1 MIRVNKLFHKRTN
14 WSIVFIPMVLTGI
27 GILSIASSTAGSSF
41 DNSVFKQVAWLGIS
55 LVAMFSVSLI
65 PTELLRRWSNWFVI
79 IAWVACFLPKI
90 PGFALP
96 NAPGG
101 AMRWVRLGPLTF
113 QPSELLFTAVVL
125 KASDMFTKKNNYSRL
140 VKLFVAGILI
150 ISVAVPLLLQPD
162 MGSTVVASACIMG
175 VFVESVDIVLPVIIG
190 GALSFPVI
198 IAMISMA
205 GYRKARLAAFLDP
218 WKDPQGKG
226 FQIIQGL
233 IAFSNGGLL
242 GQGLGYGF
250 QKLNYLPAAYTDYIF
265 AAIAEELGF
274 VGAAL
279 VLLLFLAWF
288 LQLFRAYLRLHTK
301 DKFRATLIWGITFSV
316 FLSLMIN
323 LAGVTKFIPLT
334 GIAVPFITYG
344 GTSLVS
350 TWMKVG
356 ILLRL
361 ESDSWKV
368 KENEQGN

>member
-1 MIRVNKLFHKRTN
+1 
-14 WSIVFIPMVLTGI
+14 MVLTGI

-41 DNSVFKQVAWLGIS
+41 DNSVLKQTVWLGIS
-55 LVAMFSVSLI
+55 LIAMFSVSLI
-65 PTELLRRWSNWFVI
+65 PTELFRKWSNWIVL
-79 IAWVACFLPKI
+79 IAWFACFLPKI

-101 AMRWVRLGPLTF
+101 AMRWVRVGPLTF
-113 QPSELLFTAVVL
+113 QPSEFLFTAIVL

-150 ISVAVPLLLQPD
+150 IFIAVPLLLQPD
-162 MGSTVVASACIMG
+162 MGSTVIASFCIMG
-175 VFVESVDIVLPVIIG
+175 VFVESVDIVLPFVIGSIL
-190 GALSFPVI
+190 AVPAV

-205 GYRKARLAAFLDP
+205 GYRKARFAAFLDP

-274 VGAAL
+274 IGAAF
-279 VLLLFLAWF
+279 VLLLFLLWF
-288 LQLFRAYLRLHTK
+288 LQLFYTYLRIHGS
-301 DKFRATLIWGITFSV
+301 DKFRATLIWGIAFSV
-316 FLSLMIN
+316 LLSLAIN

-368 KENEQGN
+368 QRDEQEH

>member
-1 MIRVNKLFHKRTN
+1 MVQLNQLFHKRTN

-41 DNSVFKQVAWLGIS
+41 DNSVFKQAAWLGIS
-55 LVAMFSVSLI
+55 LLAMFSVSLI
-65 PTELLRRWSNWFVI
+65 PTELLRKWSNWIVL
-79 IAWVACFLPKI
+79 IAWFTCFLPKI
-90 PGFALP
+90 PGFSLP

-125 KASDMFTKKNNYSRL
+125 KASDMFTKKNHYSRF
-140 VKLFVAGILI
+140 VKLCVAGVLILV
-150 ISVAVPLLLQPD
+150 VAFPLLLQPD

-175 VFVESVDIVLPVIIG
+175 VFVESVDIVLPLILGGTLSIPIIIG
-190 GALSFPVI
+190 
-198 IAMISMA
+198 MISMA

-233 IAFSNGGLL
+233 IAFANGGLL

-274 VGAAL
+274 IGAAF
-279 VLLLFLAWF
+279 VLLLFLMWF
-288 LQLFRAYLRLHTK
+288 LQLFRAYLRVHIK
-301 DKFRATLIWGITFSV
+301 DKFRGTLIWGIAFSV
-316 FLSLMIN
+316 LFSLLIN

-361 ESDSWKV
+361 ESDSWQV
-368 KENEQGN
+368 KQNEQNK